1 MNIEIYS
8 KDLCPYCDM
17 AIHKV
22 EMMMEENIEI
32 KAAVYKLGEDF
43 GREEMMA
50 KFPSARSFP
59 QIVIDDQNIGGWLE
73 FQKI

>member
-8 KDLCPYCDM
+8 KDQCPFCDM
-17 AIHKV
+17 AIRKV
-22 EMMMEENIEI
+22 EMMMEENTEI

-43 GREEMMA
+43 DREEMMT

-59 QIVIDDQNIGGWLE
+59 QIVIDEQSIGGWLE

>member
-43 GREEMMA
+43 GREEMST